1 MTEDEMAGWHYQL
14 HGQEF
19 QQPLGDGEGQESL
32 VCRSPWGHKE
42 WDMTERLNNIRQL
55 DFVRSHDLVSDT
67 CHLTFK
73 LSPLY
78 LNFICVTSV
87 YLNFKNISKYFLGL
101 FF

>member
-42 WDMTERLNNIRQL
+42 SDLTEQLNNRI
-55 DFVRSHDLVSDT
+55 T
-67 CHLTFK
+67 
-73 LSPLY
+73 
-78 LNFICVTSV
+78 
-87 YLNFKNISKYFLGL
+87 
-101 FF
+101 

>member
-1 MTEDEMAGWHYQL
+1 MDM
-14 HGQEF
+14 F

-32 VCRSPWGHKE
+32 VCRSTWGLKE
-42 WDMTERLNNIRQL
+42 LDMTESLNNDRQL

-78 LNFICVTSV
+78 LNFSCVTSV
-87 YLNFKNISKYFLGL
+87 YLNLKILANIFLVYFFKSSL
-101 FF
+101 